1 MSSETETGPVAHDTA
16 PRSQKVL
23 YFPDLYPVQRDAT
36 EIKLYGKKVVLGTGI
51 KLQVKKKGIKQQ
63 QIKYTKYSYI
73 SLFCVDASQIVFV
86 DKNCVVFPLKS
97 KEILSIQ

>member
-51 KLQVKKKGIKQQ
+51 KLQVKKKRYQTAADKIYKILLYFSFLCGCF
-63 QIKYTKYSYI
+63 SD
-73 SLFCVDASQIVFV
+73 CV
-86 DKNCVVFPLKS
+86 CG
-97 KEILSIQ
+97 

>member
-51 KLQVKKKGIKQQ
+51 KLQVKKKV
-63 QIKYTKYSYI
+63 SN
-73 SLFCVDASQIVFV
+73 SSR
-86 DKNCVVFPLKS
+86 
-97 KEILSIQ
+97 